1 MGIQFPA
8 LDGAARSSQGR
19 SVQRVKVKHV
29 LFLAAA
35 VIGVLYVAHMLSA
48 HQGQSILPGVGLN
61 IG

>member
-1 MGIQFPA
+1 
-8 LDGAARSSQGR
+8 
-19 SVQRVKVKHV
+19 VKVKHV